1 MKYEFD
7 YDSSG
12 DSLFI
17 HRKNAN
23 VRYSIEIG
31 DNYVIDIDFDGKV
44 SGIEIFHVSK
54 LFGIPKYMLKKI
66 KRTSL
71 VTRMG
76 NPLVIFVHLSLAE
89 PNIKV
94 PAHTITIPQTVAV
107 SARKK

>member
-1 MKYEFD
+1 MKYEFN
-7 YDSSG
+7 YDFSG

-17 HRKNAN
+17 HKKDSN

-31 DNYVIDIDFDGKV
+31 DDYTIDIDFDGNV

-66 KRTSL
+66 KRASL
-71 VTRMG
+71 TTRMG
-76 NPLVIFVHLSLAE
+76 NPLVIFVHLALME

-94 PAHTITIPQTVAV
+94 PAHTVTIPQAVAV
-107 SARKK
+107 SARRK